1 MPRAYAKI
9 NLGLQILRKRQDGYH
24 EIETVLH
31 PIDIFDTIEFRD
43 EERDI
48 VVESTDPF
56 LPVGESNLCWRAA
69 QAVRRQAKINRGV
82 RIFIDK
88 RIPIGAGLGG
98 GSSDAACVLRELPKF
113 WNINLSDERL
123 REMAASLGSDV
134 PYFLRSGTALARG
147 RGDDLEYFDFSLPY
161 WIVIIYPN
169 IRISTQWAYEQWR
182 PEESSKKLDLKR
194 FLIDHVNEP
203 QIWVDKLRND
213 FEDIVFR
220 VHEAVRR
227 AKDALYA
234 GGADF
239 AQMSGSGSAVYGLFK
254 VEGDAREL
262 AKNIGE
268 NLPAFVVEPH
278 SRITF

>member
-1 MPRAYAKI
+1 MPRAHAKI
-9 NLGLQILRKRQDGYH
+9 NLGLQILRRREDGYH
-24 EIETVLH
+24 EIETVLY
-31 PIDIFDTIEFRD
+31 PIDIYDTIEFRE
-43 EERDI
+43 EERDV
-48 VVESTDPF
+48 VVESTDPL

-69 QAVRRQAKINRGV
+69 EAVRRQAKINRGV
-82 RIFIDK
+82 RILIDK

-113 WNINLSDERL
+113 WNINLNDEPL
-123 REMAASLGSDV
+123 SEIAASLGSDV

-161 WIVIIYPN
+161 WIVIVYPN
-169 IRISTQWAYEQWR
+169 IRISTRWAYEQWR
-182 PEESSKKLDLKR
+182 PEENSKKLDLKR

-213 FEDIVFR
+213 FESIVFR
-220 VHEAVRR
+220 AHEAVRR

-254 VEGDAREL
+254 VEGDAKEL
-262 AKNIGE
+262 AENIGE
-268 NLPAFVVEPH
+268 NLPVFVMEPH
-278 SRITF
+278 SQITF